1 MMKFQSLFM
10 NKLKRSTPSDGS
22 RRKQEMVASTAVDL
36 GPTASLQSRTMMY
49 ARETAQPSNTRL
61 VLTSERPLPRPPTSG
76 KPMTAS
82 EQYWA
87 ARALTAEALLS
98 MKSIHYEQIQMLSAT
113 EETKRAEQSYT
124 YFLLDIKLLQA
135 PPRLDPYTSQS
146 QFSLRLRRWH
156 WIPLRLRA

>member
-1 MMKFQSLFM
+1 M

-113 EETKRAEQSYT
+113 EETKRAVSN
-124 YFLLDIKLLQA
+124 L
-135 PPRLDPYTSQS
+135 
-146 QFSLRLRRWH
+146 
-156 WIPLRLRA
+156 